1 MVNPRHMPACLGMLA
16 RHAPESWPGMERN
29 PHARTEM
36 RSSVQRD
43 PEVETVRVRP
53 EAESVPVDSACNHPD
68 GKFEIPFIRT
78 EIATVSHPSAISY
91 GIL

>member
-1 MVNPRHMPACLGMLA
+1 M
-16 RHAPESWPGMERN
+16 
-29 PHARTEM
+29 
-36 RSSVQRD
+36 
-43 PEVETVRVRP
+43 RVRP